1 MWHLFCLKTEIS
13 NSDLKIC
20 ERGKCQING
29 FIFRIFIV
37 LNNKNK
43 YSEKEKTKEKLEE
56 RQVKLRKIF
65 IRRYVEVQESRLQIN
80 LNKLLV
86 DPDRLLK
93 NVFER
98 KNYFICPIENQDCIL
113 TDINRKLGGNIKIDW
128 NANNIVECHRSCDK
142 IIL

>member
-1 MWHLFCLKTEIS
+1 MV
-13 NSDLKIC
+13 
-20 ERGKCQING
+20 

-43 YSEKEKTKEKLEE
+43 YSEKEKQEKLEE

-65 IRRYVEVQESRLQIN
+65 IRRYVEVQGLGYRD

-93 NVFER
+93 NVLKGE
-98 KNYFICPIENQDCIL
+98 NYFICPIQNQ
-113 TDINRKLGGNIKIDW
+113 T
-128 NANNIVECHRSCDK
+128 VS
-142 IIL
+142 